1 MGLHFPPKPGAPRGS
16 RGPGWEAPHA
26 PPSAAAPSLPP
37 QQQRHQEQLAVTF
50 RAGTVPG
57 RVCAPPLP
65 SPAHPA
71 SRFRPLPWTLQMATL
86 GLEPSLWPRLCSWV
100 PSPRVMGFRE
110 DHQTLFLPIL
120 PTPSPWVASS
130 VPRMDGAHAPAS
142 SHPAAWLRGSTCI
155 RPSLPRL
162 LLDVSQHPAQRAQ
175 TQLLTPL
182 PSLSGTSTTL
192 RMTSEAGEPCPSSS
206 NPSHAPWLA
215 SAGFGQ
221 FCVLS
226 ISEVGSASTR
236 LSAPAAPLHTSRDM
250 GHMSSLCQT
259 SLQLKSSCHGSL
271 LWSHKPGQIPR
282 WHLRVTR
289 GQKPGRG

>member
-1 MGLHFPPKPGAPRGS
+1 MQTAPLALLLPAEAPGCSPAQAPFQEAASWGAQVLQTQASPRGPVGPRTRDGC
-16 RGPGWEAPHA
+16 RGVSTRPHRLMLWQFFYFCENDVHA
-26 PPSAAAPSLPP
+26 LNFFLI
-37 QQQRHQEQLAVTF
+37 RK
-50 RAGTVPG
+50 
-57 RVCAPPLP
+57 
-65 SPAHPA
+65 AHPA

-100 PSPRVMGFRE
+100 LSPRVMGFHE

-155 RPSLPRL
+155 HPSPPHL

-182 PSLSGTSTTL
+182 PSLSGSSTTL

-206 NPSHAPWLA
+206 NPSYAPWLA

-226 ISEVGSASTR
+226 VSEVGSASTR

-250 GHMSSLCQT
+250 GHVQPMPD
-259 SLQLKSSCHGSL
+259 
-271 LWSHKPGQIPR
+271 KPSA
-282 WHLRVTR
+282 
-289 GQKPGRG
+289 